1 MAPRPSDS
9 GWVKRSLACIE
20 DHYHILPLRTSFF
33 FLSGIVTYCYIMLNL
48 CSLSNIHNFHQISP
62 RFEGWPLRS
71 GQQQVLGSSQVG
83 GQRGCDAAV
92 CALQRQRDR
101 RPTRVMSSE
110 MVPFYVPWNSLSYH
124 ELPHLWSSPSSPSS
138 PLILRILGEYPI
150 LTNPPMWRLLINFVM
165 VMWWSWVSP
174 TLGFRQLAASGRC
187 KP

>member
-1 MAPRPSDS
+1 MKVVNKTTLTDGAQTLRFWMGETISGMHRRP
-9 GWVKRSLACIE
+9 LP
-20 DHYHILPLRTSFF
+20 HITTPNQFF

-165 VMWWSWVSP
+165 VM
-174 TLGFRQLAASGRC
+174 
-187 KP
+187 